1 MTRSLLLLVCLC
13 LLLPGCGPNNSG
25 VPSFQDKSMQIV
37 RPVRYAKGFNIRSNG
52 KNVLITVVNPWQNAR
67 NVEYSYLLS
76 DTLQKSRLLDEN
88 HCLIKTPVSRVV
100 CLSTTHIGF
109 IDYLNET
116 GSIVGVSGKNF
127 VASENLQDK
136 IRRNQLPDVG
146 YDENLNFEL
155 ILKLKPDV
163 VFAYGVSGSVTNTVR
178 KLNEMG
184 IPTILIAEYL
194 EEEPMAKMEWVKVF
208 GALYDRSSTAD
219 DKFDTADSKYQ
230 HLRLLAAGANN
241 KPAVLLGLPWR
252 GNWFI
257 SGGRSYAARLVED
270 AGGAYIFKDLDFK
283 DSRPVALEQVYERA
297 LGADFWLN
305 TGDALGKKDLFSVD
319 DRFRN
324 LPCIKQDQIFN
335 NNNRITPSGGNDI
348 FESGV
353 TEPEIILSDLIYI
366 LHPQLLPSHQ
376 LKYYRKLQ

>member
-1 MTRSLLLLVCLC
+1 M
-13 LLLPGCGPNNSG
+13 LLPGCGRKKPG
-25 VPSFQDKSMQIV
+25 TPSFHDNSKQAVNSA
-37 RPVRYAKGFNIRSNG
+37 RYARGFTIRPNG
-52 KNVLITVVNPWQNAR
+52 KNVIITIVNPWQNAR

-76 DTLQKSRLLDEN
+76 DTLQSSGITDEN
-88 HCLIKTPVSRVV
+88 HCSIKTPVSRVI

-109 IDYLNET
+109 ISFLNET
-116 GSIVGVSGKNF
+116 SSIIGVSGKNF
-127 VASENLQDK
+127 VANEDLQDK
-136 IRRNQLPDVG
+136 ISQDQLPDVG

-184 IPTILIAEYL
+184 IPTMLIAEYL

-208 GALYDRSSTAD
+208 GALYDKSDMAD
-219 DKFDTADSKYQ
+219 EKFDSADSRYKQ
-230 HLRLLAAGANN
+230 LRLLAAGANA
-241 KPAVLLGLPWR
+241 KPSVLLGLPWR

-257 SGGRSYAARLVED
+257 SGGRSYVARLVED
-270 AGGAYIFKDLDFK
+270 AGGEYIFKHLDFK

-305 TGDALGKKDLFSVD
+305 TGDALSKKDLFSVD

-324 LPCIKQDQIFN
+324 LPCIKRDQIFN

-353 TEPEIILSDLIYI
+353 AEPEIILADLIYI
-366 LHPQLLPSHQ
+366 LHLQLLPSHQ
-376 LKYYRKLQ
+376 LKYYRKLH

>member
-1 MTRSLLLLVCLC
+1 MTRSLLFLVSLC
-13 LLLPGCGPNNSG
+13 LLLPGCGRNNPG
-25 VPSFQDKSMQIV
+25 TPSFQDLSLQTV
-37 RPVRYAKGFNIRSNG
+37 RPVRYAKGFNIRSDG
-52 KNVLITVVNPWQNAR
+52 KNVLITVVDPWQNAK

-76 DTLQKSRLLDEN
+76 DTLQKSRILNEN
-88 HCLIKTPVSRVV
+88 HCLIKTPVSRVI

-109 IDYLNET
+109 ISFLDET

-127 VASENLQDK
+127 VASEKLQDK
-136 IRRNQLPDVG
+136 IRQDQLPDVG

-163 VFAYGVSGSVTNTVR
+163 VFAYGVSGSITNTVR

-208 GALYDRSSTAD
+208 GALYDRNTAAD
-219 DKFDTADSKYQ
+219 EKFDTADSKYQ
-230 HLRLLAAGANN
+230 HLRLLAAGAN

-257 SGGRSYAARLVED
+257 SGGKSYVARLVED
-270 AGGAYIFKDLDFK
+270 AGGEYIFKDLDFK

-324 LPCIKQDQIFN
+324 LPCIKRDQIFN

-348 FESGV
+348 FETGV
-353 TEPEIILSDLIYI
+353 AEPEIILADLICI

>member
-1 MTRSLLLLVCLC
+1 MMRFLLILVSLSPLFS
-13 LLLPGCGPNNSG
+13 GCSRNNSG
-25 VPSFQDKSMQIV
+25 TPSFQDKSMQIIK
-37 RPVRYAKGFNIRSNG
+37 PVRYAKGFNIRSDG
-52 KNVLITVVNPWQNAR
+52 KNVLITVLNPWQNAQR
-67 NVEYSYLLS
+67 VEYSYLLS
-76 DTLQKSRLLDEN
+76 DTLQKSGILDEN
-88 HCLIKTPVSRVV
+88 HCLIKTPVSRVI

-109 IDYLNET
+109 ISFLNET

-127 VASENLQDK
+127 VANEKLQDK
-136 IRRNQLPDVG
+136 IRQDQLPDVG

-163 VFAYGVSGSVTNTVR
+163 VFAYGVTGSITNTVR

-184 IPTILIAEYL
+184 VPTILIAEYL

-208 GALYDRSSTAD
+208 GALYDRSCMAD
-219 DKFDTADSKYQ
+219 EKFDTADSKYQ
-230 HLRLLAAGANN
+230 HLRRLAAGTNK
-241 KPAVLLGLPWR
+241 KPAVLLGLPWH

-257 SGGRSYAARLVED
+257 SGGRSYVARLIED
-270 AGGAYIFKDLDFK
+270 AGGEYIFKHLDFK

-305 TGDALGKKDLFSVD
+305 TGDAPGIKDLFSVD

-324 LPCIKQDQIFN
+324 LPCIKRDQIFN
-335 NNNRITPSGGNDI
+335 NNSRITPAGGNDI

>member
-1 MTRSLLLLVCLC
+1 MTRSLLFLVSLC
-13 LLLPGCGPNNSG
+13 LLASGCVRNNSG
-25 VPSFQDKSMQIV
+25 SPAFHDKSMQV
-37 RPVRYAKGFNIRSNG
+37 VKAVHYAKGFTIRSNG

-67 NVEYSYLLS
+67 NVEYTYLLS
-76 DTLQKSRLLDEN
+76 DTLQKSSIPDEN
-88 HCLIKTPVSRVV
+88 HCFIKTPVSRVV

-109 IDYLNET
+109 IGFLNESS
-116 GSIVGVSGKNF
+116 SIVGVSGKNF
-127 VASENLQDK
+127 VASESLQEK
-136 IRRNQLPDVG
+136 IRQDQLPDVG

-163 VFAYGVSGSVTNTVR
+163 VFAYGVSGSITNTVR

-184 IPTILIAEYL
+184 IPTILVAEYL
-194 EEEPMAKMEWVKVF
+194 EEEPLAKMEWVKVF
-208 GALYDRSSTAD
+208 GALYDRSSMAD
-219 DKFDTADSKYQ
+219 EKFDTADSKYQ
-230 HLRLLAAGANN
+230 RLRHLAAGANS
-241 KPAVLLGLPWR
+241 KPSVLLGLPWR

-257 SGGRSYAARLVED
+257 SGGKSYVARLVED
-270 AGGAYIFKDLDFK
+270 AGGEYIFKYLDYK
-283 DSRPVALEQVYERA
+283 DSRPVALEKVYERA

-305 TGDALGKKDLFSVD
+305 TGDALDKRDLFSVD

-335 NNNRITPSGGNDI
+335 NNRRITSAGGNDI

>member
-1 MTRSLLLLVCLC
+1 MTRSLLFLVILYLLIT
-13 LLLPGCGPNNSG
+13 GCSRNNQG
-25 VPSFQDKSMQIV
+25 IPSFQDKSMKIV
-37 RPVRYAKGFNIRSNG
+37 KPVRYAKGFTIQSNG
-52 KNVLITVVNPWQNAR
+52 KNVLIKVVNPWQNAN

-76 DTLQKSRLLDEN
+76 DTLQKSSILNEN

-109 IDYLNET
+109 ISSLNET
-116 GSIVGVSGKNF
+116 VSIVGVSGKNF
-127 VASENLQDK
+127 VANENLQAK
-136 IRRNQLPDVG
+136 IRQDQLPDVG

-155 ILKLKPDV
+155 ILKLRPDV
-163 VFAYGVSGSVTNTVR
+163 VFAYGVSGSITNTVR

-208 GALYDRSSTAD
+208 GALYGRSSDAD
-219 DKFDTADSKYQ
+219 EKFDSADSKYQ
-230 HLRLLAAGANN
+230 HLRLLASGTNN

-257 SGGRSYAARLVED
+257 SGGKSYVARLVED
-270 AGGAYIFKDLDFK
+270 AGGEYIFKHLDFK
-283 DSRPVALEQVYERA
+283 DSQPVALEQVYERA

-305 TGDALGKKDLFSVD
+305 TGDALCKKDLFSVD
-319 DRFRN
+319 ERFRN
-324 LPCIKQDQIFN
+324 LPCIKRDQIFN
-335 NNNRITPSGGNDI
+335 NNNRITPAGGNDI

-353 TEPEIILSDLIYI
+353 AEPEIILSDLIYI

>member
-1 MTRSLLLLVCLC
+1 MTRIGSLLLSFF
-13 LLLPGCGPNNSG
+13 LLFLACGRNNTET
-25 VPSFQDKSMQIV
+25 PSFQDLSMRIV
-37 RPVRYAKGFNIRSNG
+37 EPVRYAKGFAIRSNG
-52 KNVLITVVNPWQNAR
+52 KNILITVLNPWQNAR
-67 NVEYSYLLS
+67 NVKYSYLLS
-76 DTLQKSRLLDEN
+76 DTLKKSRILDES

-109 IDYLNET
+109 IGFLNQT
-116 GSIVGVSGKNF
+116 ATITGVSGKNF
-127 VASENLQDK
+127 VASEALQNR
-136 IRRNQLPDVG
+136 IRQDSLPDVG
-146 YDENLNFEL
+146 YDENLNYEL

-208 GALYDRSSTAD
+208 GALYEQSRIAD
-219 DKFDTADSKYQ
+219 EKFDSADKKYQ
-230 HLRLLAAGANN
+230 HLRYIASGGSS
-241 KPAVLLGLPWR
+241 KPKVLLGLPWR

-257 SGGRSYAARLVED
+257 SGGRSYVARLVED
-270 AGGAYIFKDLDFK
+270 AGGEYIFSDLDFK

-297 LGADFWLN
+297 LNADFWLN
-305 TGDALGKKDLFSVD
+305 SGDALNKKDLFSVD
-319 DRFRN
+319 ERFRN
-324 LPCIKQDQIFN
+324 LPCVKQDRIFN
-335 NNNRITPSGGNDI
+335 NNNRITSAGGNDI

>member
-1 MTRSLLLLVCLC
+1 MTRSLLFLVLISI
-13 LLLPGCGPNNSG
+13 LPVSCNRSKPRI
-25 VPSFQDKSMQIV
+25 PAFKDKSMPIIE
-37 RPVRYAKGFNIRSNG
+37 PVRYAKGFTMKSDG
-52 KNVLITVVNPWQNAR
+52 KNVLITIVNPWQNAS

-76 DTLQKSRLLDEN
+76 DTLQKSGISDGN
-88 HCLIKTPVSRVV
+88 HSFIKTPVSRVV

-109 IDYLNET
+109 IGFLRESA
-116 GSIVGVSGKNF
+116 SIAGVSGRNF
-127 VASENLQDK
+127 VATEELQER
-136 IRRNQLPDVG
+136 IRQDQLPDVG
-146 YDENLNFEL
+146 YDENLNYEL

-163 VFAYGVSGSVTNTVR
+163 VFAYGVSGSITNTVR

-208 GALYDRSSTAD
+208 AALYDRSSMANE
-219 DKFDTADSKYQ
+219 KFDSADRKYQ
-230 HLRLLAAGANN
+230 RLRLLAEGVKN

-257 SGGRSYAARLVED
+257 SGGKSYVARLVQD
-270 AGGAYIFKDLDFK
+270 AGGEYIFSHLDFK
-283 DSRPVALEQVYERA
+283 DSRPMALEQVYERA

-305 TGDALGKKDLFSVD
+305 AGDALGKKDLFSVD

-324 LPCIKQDQIFN
+324 LPCIKRDQVYN
-335 NNNRITPSGGNDI
+335 NNNRLTRGGGNDI

>member
-1 MTRSLLLLVCLC
+1 MTRSLLFLVSLC
-13 LLLPGCGPNNSG
+13 LLLPGCSRNNTRT
-25 VPSFQDKSMQIV
+25 PSFQDKSMQV
-37 RPVRYAKGFNIRSNG
+37 VKPVRYAKGFNIRSNR
-52 KNVLITVVNPWQNAR
+52 KNVLITVVNPWQNAK
-67 NVEYSYLLS
+67 NVEYSWLLS
-76 DTLQKSRLLDEN
+76 DTLQKSRILDEN
-88 HCLIKTPVSRVV
+88 HYLIKTPVSRVV

-109 IDYLNET
+109 ISCLNET

-127 VASENLQDK
+127 VANENLQDK
-136 IRRNQLPDVG
+136 IRQDQLPDVG

-155 ILKLKPDV
+155 ILKLKPDL
-163 VFAYGVSGSVTNTVR
+163 VFAYGVSGSITNTVR

-208 GALYDRSSTAD
+208 GALYDRSRIAD
-219 DKFDTADSKYQ
+219 EKFDTADRKYQ
-230 HLRLLAAGANN
+230 HLRYIAAGAKN

-257 SGGRSYAARLVED
+257 SGGRSYVARLIED
-270 AGGAYIFKDLDFK
+270 AGGEYIFKQLDFK

-324 LPCIKQDQIFN
+324 LPCIKRDQIFN
-335 NNNRITPSGGNDI
+335 NNNRITSAGGNDI

-353 TEPEIILSDLIYI
+353 AEPEIILSDLIYI